1 MRNENDGELIGEFLE
16 VIAGQAAQDVRRR
29 SGIDAQTI
37 AHWRAGD
44 VHHIARRT
52 RQKLE
57 AFLLRVSS
65 HSDLRVS
72 GQPWTSFQLRR

>member
-1 MRNENDGELIGEFLE
+1 MKKESDDQLIGEFLQ
-16 VIAGQAAQDVRRR
+16 VIAGQAAQDVKRR

-52 RQKLE
+52 RENLE
-57 AFLLRVSS
+57 NCLLRVSS
-65 HSDLRVS
+65 ASTPRSV
-72 GQPWTSFQLRR
+72 GQPWTTF